1 MSREELVER
10 MNKVV
15 AVDQLAENALYV
27 RTAKITEWSN
37 YGKSR
42 TYFKLTETSSTS
54 SKHYKEKDF
63 GYFDN
68 INNVYVPGKDNLES
82 NRIYGMSG
90 TLLNI

>member
-1 MSREELVER
+1 MRREKLVER

-15 AVDQLAENALYV
+15 AADQLAENSIYA
-27 RTAKITEWSN
+27 REARITEWNN

-42 TYFKLTETSSTS
+42 TYFKLVETCNT

-68 INNVYVPGKDNLES
+68 INNVYVPRKENLES